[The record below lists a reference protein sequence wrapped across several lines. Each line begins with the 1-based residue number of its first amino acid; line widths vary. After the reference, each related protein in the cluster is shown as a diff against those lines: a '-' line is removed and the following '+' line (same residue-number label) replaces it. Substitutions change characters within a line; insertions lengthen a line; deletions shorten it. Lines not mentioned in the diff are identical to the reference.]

1 MADFASTQWGCL
13 VNLARILV
21 LVILIA
27 GWSTQVSAQ
36 SQAPT
41 ETQFQDQT
49 QAPSPV
55 QARGTTQ
62 THAPVQ
68 HIICNIGYTVSQCR
82 DRTDALRVILQKYP
96 VGALGEWTWVVVPS
110 INWKK
115 ALSDRLFSPDV
126 PAMTYLPARETYI
139 DEALLRGSSV
149 RAVQLSAAWN
159 MSIPALLDLAIRHE
173 MGHALCNT
181 SDELAAQ
188 RTAVL
193 IHAGESPVCAARK
206 ASTQSSLPQI
216 TSKTP

>member
-1 MADFASTQWGCL
+1 M
-13 VNLARILV
+13 

-27 GWSTQVSAQ
+27 GRSTQVAAQSQAQ

-41 ETQFQDQT
+41 ETRFQEQT
-49 QAPSPV
+49 QVPSPV
-55 QARGTTQ
+55 QARAAAQ

-82 DRTDALRVILQKYP
+82 ERTDALRVILQKYP
-96 VGALGEWTWVVVPS
+96 VEALGEWTWVVVPS
-110 INWKK
+110 ISWKK

-181 SDELAAQ
+181 SDELTAQ
-188 RTAVL
+188 RTAAL
-193 IHAGESPVCAARK
+193 IQAAESPVCASRK
-206 ASTQSSLPQI
+206 GPAQSSLPRI